1 LYAVYLRKLIIINI
15 ASSVAVVATLSVII
29 GVSSARLGLYKLK
42 GSKELA
48 ANSAV
53 FRLK

>member
-1 LYAVYLRKLIIINI
+1 LYAVYLRKLIVVNI
-15 ASSVAVVATLSVII
+15 ASSVAVVATLGVVV

-42 GSKELA
+42 GSEELA
-48 ANSAV
+48 TNSAA